1 MKSLTN
7 LSGYL
12 LYKIKLLDKILDIRE
27 IICPHSKYKC
37 LLFQFNTLTPVIKQ
51 KQTCFLHCSLHFV
64 SQDLTIIFMS
74 SKHLKTLLFLVSL
87 FLLSTTIGGV
97 MVNLL
102 TMSVLVRRL
111 ESDQPNLLTLSVLGR
126 RLESDQPNLLTL
138 SVLGRRLDQPND
150 L

>member
-37 LLFQFNTLTPVIKQ
+37 LLFQFNTLIPVIKQ
-51 KQTCFLHCSLHFV
+51 KQRCFLHCSLHQNFV

-97 MVNLL
+97 MVNC
-102 TMSVLVRRL
+102 
-111 ESDQPNLLTLSVLGR
+111 
-126 RLESDQPNLLTL
+126 
-138 SVLGRRLDQPND
+138 
-150 L
+150 